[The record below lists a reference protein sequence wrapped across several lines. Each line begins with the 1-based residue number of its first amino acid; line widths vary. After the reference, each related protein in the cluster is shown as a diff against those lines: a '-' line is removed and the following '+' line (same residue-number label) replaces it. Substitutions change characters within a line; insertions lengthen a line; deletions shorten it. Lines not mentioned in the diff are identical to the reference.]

1 MTDAIATIRHRLQLA
16 ADVTLAMQGHQAPPV
31 TAAAELI
38 RQVHVTV
45 EHLICQLVERA
56 MYP

>member
-16 ADVTLAMQGHQAPPV
+16 ADVTLAMQGHQAPAV
-31 TAAAELI
+31 TAGAELI
-38 RQVHVTV
+38 QQMYLAI